1 MMEHITLSWSQI
13 GAIIAALIGG
23 MAWFHRL
30 LKNDT
35 KSLKA
40 DMKDLRTEFKE
51 FRNESKSEFKE
62 VRSEIKQVSDK
73 LTAEIKQVS
82 DRLSSFEKSVEHRLT
97 KADNGDQL
105 DALRAEMHEGFN
117 NLRQHILI
125 EKLDRIDH
133 KLPNLTKEEE
143 KK

>member
-1 MMEHITLSWSQI
+1 MNQSLN
-13 GAIIAALIGG
+13 
-23 MAWFHRL
+23 
-30 LKNDT
+30 LK
-35 KSLKA
+35 
-40 DMKDLRTEFKE
+40 
-51 FRNESKSEFKE
+51 

-143 KK
+143 KKNEKNRYLYPSYHFIFIGVFI